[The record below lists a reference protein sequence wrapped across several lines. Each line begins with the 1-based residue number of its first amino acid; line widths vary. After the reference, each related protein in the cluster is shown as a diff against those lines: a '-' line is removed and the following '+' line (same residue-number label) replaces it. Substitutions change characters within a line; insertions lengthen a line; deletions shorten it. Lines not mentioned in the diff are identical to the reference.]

1 MHPDMPFSVSWHT
14 LLDEA
19 EELPSDATLITPLSH
34 KRFRITDTQEHRVII
49 EYQESGD
56 SRPLQREQFET
67 LYRRIQER
75 NGRFELDRI
84 PADAEPYAA
93 VLTLHPRFEID
104 EEAGVIIETEEPSA
118 THVVDDEESST
129 EDRVEPDIGVYSDAL
144 LLIDALERHDPSN
157 LTELD
162 TDALVNLY
170 TLLSD
175 VQREANDLRQDI
187 ADVLLNRINH
197 DSPVHAQFGSVQ
209 RTARRSKSLR
219 DEEEVLAAL
228 EDAGINRERV
238 LGVDPDKVDD
248 ALDVTELRE
257 SDVYDVTETEYVRK
271 AEVDEEI
278 KETRLQGLKDRLA
291 ASESE
296 EATELRAEIED
307 LEARIEDLTEF
318 DTGTE
323 YYTQSGADP

>member
-1 MHPDMPFSVSWHT
+1 MPFSVSWHT

-56 SRPLQREQFET
+56 SHPLRREQFET

-93 VLTLHPRFEID
+93 VLTLHLRFEID
-104 EEAGVIIETEEPSA
+104 EKAGVIIETEEPSA
-118 THVVDDEESST
+118 THVIEDEEPT
-129 EDRVEPDIGVYSDAL
+129 REDRVEPDLGVYSDTL
-144 LLIDALERHDPSN
+144 FLIDSLARHDLTN

-162 TDALVNLY
+162 TDALVNFY

-175 VQREANDLRQDI
+175 VQRGANDLRKDI
-187 ADVLLNRINH
+187 ADTLLDRVHH
-197 DSPVHAQFGSVQ
+197 DQPVHAQYGSVQ
-209 RTARRSKSLR
+209 RTSRRSKSLK
-219 DEEEVLAAL
+219 DDTEVLAAL
-228 EDAGINRERV
+228 EDAGIDQDRV
-238 LGVDPDKVDD
+238 LGVDPDKVED
-248 ALDVTELRE
+248 ALDVTDLHEQ
-257 SDVYDVTETEYVRK
+257 DVYDIDERAYVRK
-271 AEVDEEI
+271 ADVNEDV

-291 ASESE
+291 ATESE
-296 EATELRAEIED
+296 EADVLRSEIED
-307 LEARIEDLTEF
+307 LEDRIDELTSF
-318 DTGTE
+318 RTGSE
-323 YYTQSGADP
+323 VQ

>member
-1 MHPDMPFSVSWHT
+1 MPFSVSWHT

-56 SRPLQREQFET
+56 SHPLRREQFET

-104 EEAGVIIETEEPSA
+104 EKAGVIIETEEPSA
-118 THVVDDEESST
+118 THVIDDEESTT
-129 EDRVEPDIGVYSDAL
+129 EDRVEPDIGVYSDTL
-144 LLIDALERHDPSN
+144 LLIDSLERHDLTN

-175 VQREANDLRQDI
+175 VQRGANDLRKDI
-187 ADVLLNRINH
+187 ADTLLDRVHH
-197 DSPVHAQFGSVQ
+197 DQPVHAQYGSVQ
-209 RTARRSKSLR
+209 RTSRRSKSLK
-219 DEEEVLAAL
+219 DDTEVLAAL
-228 EDAGINRERV
+228 EDAGIDRDRV

-248 ALDVTELRE
+248 ALDVTDLHEQ
-257 SDVYDVTETEYVRK
+257 DVYDIDERAYVRK
-271 AEVDEEI
+271 ADVNEDV

-291 ASESE
+291 ATESE
-296 EATELRAEIED
+296 EADVLRSEIED
-307 LEARIEDLTEF
+307 LEDRIDELTSF
-318 DTGTE
+318 RTGSE
-323 YYTQSGADP
+323 VQ